1 MYSTAIKSVYFTK
14 RKERKVTIM
23 GNNTF
28 KLTKLALAI
37 GLTATLSGC
46 FSDNDD
52 NDYVKPPEPPVPT
65 VKAPVADTPAALTFY
80 VAGNV
85 VDSETGE
92 VVASTVKFLEA
103 GVASANVVALNGDAI
118 TEVATTDGSFTFN
131 LVEGAELTQLTA
143 LVTAEGYASN
153 SVVVDLS
160 DKSEVVDTIVSLVK
174 LDENKVTLI
183 KDKKVAAADG
193 KLAAPLAETAG
204 AATIEIGTDVELQDA
219 EGNAVTGTEVTL
231 NVVTADIN
239 AAAGKTAAVDLIPEG
254 LTNADATKVVVPAAY
269 MSVEMLAGDTKI
281 KSFSENISLTA
292 NLPATFK
299 TIDGSMVE
307 AGDKFDVSS
316 YNEETGVWANEAEQA
331 TVGAAGALTLP
342 AKFATDH
349 LTGFAL
355 SEAQTACSTPISYT
369 FTGDA
374 VPASGL
380 YVHLNSSTVS
390 KKKLVKKVQGNLYGA
405 GVVADNAV
413 ANVSVKD
420 KNGNVWGT
428 VANANLCGAITV
440 ALDSPVTIVAQN
452 LNVTYTCSNAE
463 VDKDKTFPLTG
474 AVVLYSQTKR
484 TISTAVE
491 TAGSYALTG
500 LESGVTYDVK
510 VIPTGINVGLQSTTV
525 TANGTDSA
533 FNIVRDNC
541 TLEDRVVTGTGTGTT
556 GGS

>member
-1 MYSTAIKSVYFTK
+1 
-14 RKERKVTIM
+14 M
-23 GNNTF
+23 GNNKF
-28 KLTKLALAI
+28 KLTKLALAL

-52 NDYVKPPEPPVPT
+52 NDYVKPPEPPAPT
-65 VKAPVADTPAALTFY
+65 VKVPVPDTPVALTFY

-131 LVEGAELTQLTA
+131 LVEGAALTQLTA
-143 LVTAEGYASN
+143 LVTADGYASN

-174 LDENKVTLI
+174 LDEAKVTLI

-204 AATIEIGTDVELQDA
+204 AATIEIGTNVELQDA

-239 AAAGKTAAVDLIPEG
+239 AAAGKTSAVNLIPEG

-316 YNEETGVWANEAEQA
+316 YNEETGAWTNEAEQA
-331 TVGAAGALTLP
+331 TVGAAGELTLP
-342 AKFATDH
+342 ATFGTNH

-355 SEAQTACSTPISYT
+355 SEAQTACSSPVAYN

-390 KKKLVKKVQGNLYGA
+390 KKKLVKKTQGNLYGA
-405 GVVADNAV
+405 GVVANNAV

-420 KNGNVWGT
+420 KNGNEWGT
-428 VANANLCGAITV
+428 VANANLCGTITV
-440 ALDSPVTIVAQN
+440 DLDSPVTIVAQN

-463 VDKDKTFPLTG
+463 VDKDKAFPLTG
-474 AVVLYSQTKR
+474 AVVLYSQAKR
-484 TISTAVE
+484 TISTATE

-500 LESGVTYDVK
+500 LQSGAAYDVK
-510 VIPTGINVGLQSTTV
+510 VIPTGINVGLQSTTI
-525 TANGTDSA
+525 TANGTDSV
-533 FNIVRDNC
+533 FNIARDNC
-541 TLEDRVVTGTGTGTT
+541 TVEDRVVTGTGTGTT